1 MISSPLYYEVP
12 LLIAAAIATAL
23 ALLMWQRRPATG
35 AAPAAWIMVGTLVW
49 SVGYALEIGSPD
61 LQTKIFWTGFQ
72 YIGIVTI
79 PATWLVFALQ
89 YTGRGDWLAQRRWVF
104 LIIEPVLT
112 LLLLWTNQ
120 TPGIFYQ
127 STILNTSVA
136 FPMLEVGYGPW
147 AWTNIAY
154 TYTLLAL
161 GIVLI
166 FREHLHA
173 PRPYRAQNNVI
184 LIGALAPWVGN
195 ALYLLGVTP
204 TPRLDLTPFAFIIT
218 GISLAWGLQH
228 FQLLDI
234 VPIACTAVVKGL
246 SDGIIVLDQQDRV
259 VNLNPA
265 AQQIIRHSLAE
276 VLGRPAAEV
285 LGHPEI
291 IARYRDVMKAH
302 EEIVLTTEGDPSHYD
317 LRISPLRDSRDKF
330 IGRLFVLRDINER
343 LQVEAKMRQLSLAV
357 EQSPGTV
364 VITDTEG
371 NVEYV
376 NPKFTELTGYTLEE
390 ALGENPRLLKS
401 DQQPPEFYQELW
413 DTITQGQTW
422 HGEFCNRKKDGSNYW
437 ELASISPIRNA
448 AGEITHFVKASE
460 DITERRLAN
469 DALLQYAEELESR
482 NAELD
487 AFAHTVA
494 HDLKNPLTSIIGFSE
509 VLERGMGKMPLEQ
522 QVNYLHFI
530 SQNGDKMTAIIDEL
544 LLLARLRDVK
554 DIVIR
559 PLDTARL
566 VSETQKRL
574 AAMIEE
580 YQPEITVPAKWPE
593 ALGYGP
599 WIEELW
605 TNYFSNAIK
614 YGGYPPRI
622 ECGATLGDDGMVRF
636 WVRDN
641 GPGLTPEEQSRLFA
655 PFERLHNVRA
665 QGHGLGLSIVRRIAE
680 KLGGQV
686 GVESEMGR
694 GSLFYFTLPQAPVTE
709 IPPP

>member
-35 AAPAAWIMVGTLVW
+35 AAPAAWIMVGTMVW

-61 LQTKIFWTGFQ
+61 LQTKLFWTGFQ
-72 YIGIVTI
+72 YLGIVTI
-79 PATWLVFALQ
+79 PATWLVFSLQ
-89 YTGRGDWLAQRRWVF
+89 YTGRGSWLAQRRWIF

-127 STILNTSVA
+127 STTLSTDGA
-136 FPMLEVGYGPW
+136 FPMLEMGYGPW
-147 AWTNIAY
+147 AWLNVAY
-154 TYTLLAL
+154 TYVLLAL
-161 GIVLI
+161 GIALI
-166 FREHLHA
+166 FWEHLHT
-173 PRPYRAQNNVI
+173 PRLYRAQNNII
-184 LIGALAPWVGN
+184 LIGALAPWAGN
-195 ALYLLGVTP
+195 ALYMLGITP
-204 TPRLDLTPFAFIIT
+204 TPRLDLTPFAFTIT
-218 GISLAWGLQH
+218 GISLAWGLHH

-246 SDGIIVLDQQDRV
+246 NDGIIVLDQQDRV

-265 AQQIIRHSLAE
+265 AQRIVGHSLAE

-302 EEIVLTTEGDPSHYD
+302 EEIVLTTEGAPSHYD
-317 LRISPLRDSRDKF
+317 LRISPLRDSRDNF
-330 IGRLFVLRDINER
+330 IGRLFVLRDTNER

-371 NVEYV
+371 NIEYV

-390 ALGENPRLLKS
+390 VQGENPRLLKS
-401 DQQPPEFYQELW
+401 DQQPPEFYRELW
-413 DTITQGQTW
+413 DTITQGRTW
-422 HGEFCNRKKDGSNYW
+422 HGEFCNHKKDGSNYW
-437 ELASISPIRNA
+437 ELASISPLRNV
-448 AGEITHFVKASE
+448 AGEITHFVKVAE

-469 DALLQYAEELESR
+469 DILQKYTEELEAR

-494 HDLKNPLTSIIGFSE
+494 HDLKNPLTSIIGFSD
-509 VLERGMGKMPLEQ
+509 VLEKEMGQMSSEQ
-522 QVNYLHFI
+522 QRNYLHFI
-530 SQNGDKMTAIIDEL
+530 SQSGDKMTAIIDEL

-554 DIVIR
+554 DIVMR
-559 PLDTARL
+559 PLDTASL
-566 VSETQKRL
+566 IAETQKRL

-580 YQPEITVPAKWPE
+580 YQPEIIVPDKWPE

-599 WIEELW
+599 WIEEVW

-614 YGGYPPRI
+614 YGGHPPRI
-622 ECGATLGDDGMVRF
+622 ECGATPGADGMVRF

-655 PFERLHNVRA
+655 PFERLQNVRA
-665 QGHGLGLSIVRRIAE
+665 QGHGLGLSIVRHIVE

-686 GVESEMGR
+686 GTESEMGR
-694 GSLFYFTLPQAPVTE
+694 GSLFYFTLPQAPQRKFT
-709 IPPP
+709 P